1 MSARAVSKANIMI
14 LLAVS
19 QTNHVFLVV
28 GGAYNK
34 DR

>member
-1 MSARAVSKANIMI
+1 MSARTLSKANIMI
-14 LLAVS
+14 LLAMS
-19 QTNHVFLVV
+19 QTNHVLLVV